1 VSFVR
6 PRHRRGVDATSG
18 RLLEL
23 AAACAA
29 AGLAHAAVRRI
40 ERRLPLLLARR
51 AARGAAAPPGE
62 VARWRSPVALA
73 ALVPKLG
80 VWSAAL
86 LWASDRLPALM
97 AARDDVALL
106 LSASFMA
113 PLVRM
118 GERAYSA
125 LDLLEAPLLLAAL
138 WIGVGIATRLL
149 RRQLA
154 RAGGFESGAGDTLV
168 TLARHLLLGA
178 GALVVLHASGFDLSS
193 LALFGGVLGVGLGFG
208 MQNIASNFV
217 SGVLLAFERP
227 IKPGDYV
234 TLGALSGTVRR
245 IGARSTEIRTPD
257 NVTILVP
264 NARFLESEVVNWSHG
279 SPVCKLHARVGI
291 AYGSDPARV
300 RAALLEAARGHPK
313 VLADPRP
320 TVDLDDFGE
329 SALLFDL
336 EVWTREPEDQ
346 NEILSALYY
355 RIEASLRR
363 HGIEIPFPQLEVR
376 TRAQDAPPVADAVHV
391 APEHDGELDPAER
404 LADPLALDA
413 LAARMRASDGVPRE
427 DRRHLFQVHPR
438 CFVGSDATR
447 WLVEREGLTRREAIA
462 VGRRMV
468 ERGLFR
474 HVLDE
479 HGFEDGYL
487 FYRFREDEPDR
498 ATVAA

>member
-1 VSFVR
+1 
-6 PRHRRGVDATSG
+6 
-18 RLLEL
+18 
-23 AAACAA
+23 
-29 AGLAHAAVRRI
+29 
-40 ERRLPLLLARR
+40 
-51 AARGAAAPPGE
+51 
-62 VARWRSPVALA
+62 
-73 ALVPKLG
+73 
-80 VWSAAL
+80 
-86 LWASDRLPALM
+86 
-97 AARDDVALL
+97 
-106 LSASFMA
+106 
-113 PLVRM
+113 
-118 GERAYSA
+118 
-125 LDLLEAPLLLAAL
+125 
-138 WIGVGIATRLL
+138 
-149 RRQLA
+149 
-154 RAGGFESGAGDTLV
+154 
-168 TLARHLLLGA
+168 
-178 GALVVLHASGFDLSS
+178 VVLHASGFDLSS

-320 TVDLDDFGE
+320 TVDLDGFGE

-462 VGRRMV
+462 VGQRMV